1 MRRTGDR
8 VEPILSVRRR
18 GPRGCPMHPPGIDN
32 EELAAEETGFE
43 CGLRVVPFSRQRHRK
58 IKHATSK
65 PGRDEVHYGIRG
77 IGQTCHVPPCHW
89 TEHRLGL
96 LIHRKRSGKV
106 DDDLVVGP
114 PAGVFEATSIMVP
127 RSRILMSA
135 PGPNDAV
142 LHPIPAWANPRVK
155 SRSGRR

>member
-8 VEPILSVRRR
+8 VEPILVRCDAAVHEVARCIR
-18 GPRGCPMHPPGIDN
+18 LGIDN

-114 PAGVFEATSIMVP
+114 PAGVFEATSIT
-127 RSRILMSA
+127 
-135 PGPNDAV
+135 
-142 LHPIPAWANPRVK
+142 
-155 SRSGRR
+155 